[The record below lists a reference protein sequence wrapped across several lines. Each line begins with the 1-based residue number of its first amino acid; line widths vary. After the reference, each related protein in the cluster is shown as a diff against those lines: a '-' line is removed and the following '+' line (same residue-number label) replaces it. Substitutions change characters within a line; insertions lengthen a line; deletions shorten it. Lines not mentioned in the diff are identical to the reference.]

1 MIKYYLFDKL
11 QSIAEATL
19 SHVINTLRPRHR
31 IEEIISLRFDR
42 LSSSYQLVLKI
53 ASVIAKD
60 GASFTAD
67 MISYLIK
74 ELSIS
79 KAEKILKAERRNG
92 GSQSNSSRSTKYS
105 PRSPVSSQSTS
116 IANLYSVNVD
126 ETLKKILNLNEFIK
140 TVDRSSSRSFYSQ
153 NNALPTEPCV
163 TAKYKFK
170 NVLIKKCIYDLMLN
184 HQKQWSHQKVAEYLE
199 FQAIS
204 RLSSPGRTSDFEDEN
219 SDNEGEDDTFSN
231 YDNNGDINNNDNDNN
246 NINNSKHGDSAE
258 SEFSFSRMKEL
269 GSISIADWNM
279 LGAHWR
285 LSNNLIK
292 AMGCFYE
299 SGYLIDQQGDIETA
313 KLLWTEA
320 YEILCSMRKES
331 SHVRESFTS
340 IGLLEKEEELI
351 EKEEME
357 EKLKKEEELNQIYE
371 KLMDQNIDEKSEK
384 SEKNEM
390 IEVYSNESPHKAGG
404 GQQHFRKSN
413 SGSYCT
419 EEGNIFSSSSE
430 LGSESRSGLDSLYI
444 SVDNQYQ
451 NNITASD
458 NSDYN
463 TLNAESNSSDINN
476 DDNGLDEKISK
487 NFYNG
492 RTLSEIIEN
501 STRIIK
507 PGSPKKTKQKLVN
520 PIGVLQ
526 PIKITPVNY
535 VNTGTSPGVRELNDP
550 SKNSVSPVNVFNGL
564 PSINSTTS
572 HTPRRLSIGSVGSK
586 DENVLNLGASNYLS
600 ECAYHIFKGDSLA
613 LELAITLIIRLS
625 QNIVMFEEQ
634 PDDVVNLNNE
644 AFELASCTRRT
655 ILEND
660 AITFIH
666 VPRLSPLLFLRN
678 SSLLGPVIGKKER
691 RQSITLKN
699 GKQLFCLRDPSI
711 IFPVLSGMIMRYLGR
726 LLPDDEKNSS
736 WSHINEIFLATAKD
750 SKINVHIIRA
760 LTLKS
765 LLCFVNNDHK
775 NAINLVEEMDQI
787 FTQSIHSDQLIHI
800 YGADRATV
808 QYSFA
813 SISCI
818 LTGDFKKAII
828 NYNKAEEYLGL
839 LGHLQS
845 VVITSMM
852 QYVVYNSLKMYKLG
866 NAKFKSF
873 MNYLSINGGHHNMFN
888 LYIPLFEELGK
899 RNCESDVFSFIRSL
913 SSASSHT
920 SAADSININKDR
932 NKYNDDD
939 KDYLKPDII
948 SEYLENENEKYLT
961 PTGSFSPLYSRQSN
975 HKFDYEKLIN
985 DSKYCESSDTVPVL
999 LASRYGKGVELLKAE
1014 LCLSEAKRIYSL
1026 KEYSLKIEKRSKI
1039 SSYSSTSPSQFNKKD
1054 DSTLSTKYNVG
1065 YNMSK
1070 RNESN
1075 LENKMRISAS
1085 KVGCKNSLWQSEEEE
1100 DDYIESPK
1108 FFNQSSI
1115 QEIETSKRNEN
1126 KNGKYLKT
1134 IEFCESGIRFIDFSF
1149 SFYSIN
1155 DSTHNSLQ
1163 CYLIKADLL
1172 VMHAIVLEERN
1183 NEEFMKYENE
1193 SNNNTNNIYFKS
1205 SGKGNFHHNQIND
1218 NIPYKLRQN
1227 AKDCLGA
1234 ALELGITCNIQLPL
1248 ILAGVRF
1255 IQLKLD
1261 EKRGK
1266 NLIIEFFTII
1276 INRDRSVKITGT
1288 DVNNVIN
1295 IIDEEFAWMNNVP
1308 ILVEAKSLL

>member
-1 MIKYYLFDKL
+1 M
-11 QSIAEATL
+11 
-19 SHVINTLRPRHR
+19 
-31 IEEIISLRFDR
+31 
-42 LSSSYQLVLKI
+42 
-53 ASVIAKD
+53 IAKD

-79 KAEKILKAERRNG
+79 KAEKTLKAERRNG
-92 GSQSNSSRSTKYS
+92 GSQSNSTRSTKYS

-153 NNALPTEPCV
+153 NNAAPEESCATV
-163 TAKYKFK
+163 KYKFK
-170 NVLIKKCIYDLMLN
+170 NILIKKCIYDLMLN

-204 RLSSPGRTSDFEDEN
+204 RLSSPGRTSDFDDEN
-219 SDNEGEDDTFSN
+219 SDNEIEDDTFSN
-231 YDNNGDINNNDNDNN
+231 YDNNGDINNNNDNDNN
-246 NINNSKHGDSAE
+246 NINNSKHGDNAE

-279 LGAHWR
+279 MGAHWR

-351 EKEEME
+351 EKEEIE
-357 EKLKKEEELNQIYE
+357 EKAKKEEEMIQIYE
-371 KLMDQNIDEKSEK
+371 KLMGENFDEKSEK
-384 SEKNEM
+384 SVINENKNDSPSKL
-390 IEVYSNESPHKAGG
+390 VES
-404 GQQHFRKSN
+404 QRNFRKSS

-419 EEGNIFSSSSE
+419 EEGNISSSGSE
-430 LGSESRSGLDSLYI
+430 LGPESRSGLDSIYI
-444 SVDNQYQ
+444 SMDNEYQ

-458 NSDYN
+458 NNDHN
-463 TLNAESNSSDINN
+463 NLNLVSNSIDIHN
-476 DDNGLDEKISK
+476 DDNSKDEKISK

-501 STRIIK
+501 SARIVR
-507 PGSPKKTKQKLVN
+507 PGSPQKSKQKQVN
-520 PIGVLQ
+520 PIGILQ

-535 VNTGTSPGVRELNDP
+535 GNFGTNTGMHELTVDTSSNTVRNTA
-550 SKNSVSPVNVFNGL
+550 SPINVFNGM

-586 DENVLNLGASNYLS
+586 DESVLSLGASNYLS
-600 ECAYHIFKGDSLA
+600 ECAYHMFKGDSLA

-644 AFELASCTRRT
+644 AFELASCTRRI

-678 SSLLGPVIGKKER
+678 SSLLGPVVGRKER

-726 LLPDDEKNSS
+726 LLPDDEKNSN
-736 WSHINEIFLATAKD
+736 WNHINEIFLNTAKD
-750 SKINVHIIRA
+750 SKIPVHIIRA

-775 NAINLVEEMDQI
+775 NAIILVEEMDLI
-787 FTQSIHSDQLIHI
+787 FIQSIHSDQLIHI

-813 SISCI
+813 SMACI
-818 LTGDFKKAII
+818 LIGDYKKAII
-828 NYNKAEEYLGL
+828 NYNKADEYLGML
-839 LGHLQS
+839 CHLQS
-845 VVITSMM
+845 VVVTSMM
-852 QYVVYNSLKMYKLG
+852 QYVVYNSLKMYKIG
-866 NAKFKSF
+866 YAKFKSF

-899 RNCESDVFSFIRSL
+899 RNNEKDVFSFSRSF
-913 SSASSHT
+913 SSQT
-920 SAADSININKDR
+920 SGADSINNSNNNKEK

-939 KDYLKPDII
+939 KEYLKSEII

-961 PTGSFSPLYSRQSN
+961 PTESFSPLYSRHSN

-985 DSKYCESSDTVPVL
+985 DSKNCESSDTVPVL
-999 LASRYGKGVELLKAE
+999 LALRYGKGVELLKAE
-1014 LCLSEAKRIYSL
+1014 LCLSEAKRIYLL
-1026 KEYSLKIEKRSKI
+1026 KEYSSKVEKKSRF
-1039 SSYSSTSPSQFNKKD
+1039 SSSSSTSPLQINKKND
-1054 DSTLSTKYNVG
+1054 FTNSTKYNSG
-1065 YNMSK
+1065 YNMPK
-1070 RNESN
+1070 IIESN
-1075 LENKMRISAS
+1075 LENKTEISTS
-1085 KVGCKNSLWQSEEEE
+1085 NSGCKNSILHPTIWQNEEEE
-1100 DDYIESPK
+1100 NYLK
-1108 FFNQSSI
+1108 SSKYVHRKSF
-1115 QEIETSKRNEN
+1115 QENDLLKRNESE
-1126 KNGKYLKT
+1126 KYLKI

-1172 VMHAIVLEERN
+1172 VMHAIMLEEKN
-1183 NEEFMKYENE
+1183 NDEFMRYENDC
-1193 SNNNTNNIYFKS
+1193 NNNTNNIYFKNRCS
-1205 SGKGNFHHNQIND
+1205 NDNLHHNQIND
-1218 NIPYKLRQN
+1218 NVPYKLRQN
-1227 AKDCLGA
+1227 AGNCLCA
-1234 ALELGITCNIQLPL
+1234 ALELGVTCNIQLPL

-1261 EKRGK
+1261 EKRGRY
-1266 NLIIEFFTII
+1266 LIIDFFTVI
-1276 INRDRSVKITGT
+1276 INRDRIVKITGT
-1288 DVNNVIN
+1288 DVNKVVN
-1295 IIDEEFAWMNNVP
+1295 IIDEEFPWMNNIP
-1308 ILVEAKSLL
+1308 ILMEAKSLL